1 MGSLGKAEWL
11 DLSIRSLGF
20 LGLLRCKL
28 EWEHFN
34 LLCTGTEPKNTGNTH
49 TGMQPQV
56 EVEGGGAVKFMG
68 SQTIGSSSCSPSY
81 PPPGASFLSFKIS
94 PALLNQN

>member
-1 MGSLGKAEWL
+1 MLHLIWFGGKHISSGQWRSEEKVGSLGKAEWL

-20 LGLLRCKL
+20 LGLLCCKL

-34 LLCTGTEPKNTGNTH
+34 LLCTGTEAKNTGNTH

-56 EVEGGGAVKFMG
+56 EVEGSEGEGR
-68 SQTIGSSSCSPSY
+68 Q
-81 PPPGASFLSFKIS
+81 
-94 PALLNQN
+94 